1 MQLNNSNIAKA
12 INISNSKIKEY
23 TNQDINKNSM
33 FVNTIVAS
41 ATNTQKALSINF
53 IKNQDINKNLTFHE
67 IVNGKFKQE
76 NSNQY
81 LYQYI
86 KNCLNINSI
95 STIATKNIK
104 KKGTILKFQSIVGY
118 NFNNQ
123 NLKYR
128 ADNTNKLIANLPNI
142 NGQQSTFASVFI
154 KESFQLL
161 NIFFKSIYCLISKP
175 VFKYTQ
181 DRLIIELFYYLTIP
195 RKKVFK
201 IFSIINIASFKK
213 KWLINNSALNN
224 ANKVKNLTLNN
235 RLNKPRPLFVRWKL
249 RRAISRFR
257 SKNINIRNLLFEIRK
272 FAIVKVF
279 NYKFKLICDI
289 LSNIFNKPVTLNIT
303 RLHSPYYDSN
313 ILVNLLS
320 LNIKNKRKKSRVAI
334 LKIYSKNKKKVKLLN
349 DPNLNTFNG
358 IPAFLSGINIKING
372 RLMREPNIPRLTT
385 KVFENGAIATGKV
398 NYLDTA
404 NIINKNKKGAYNI
417 KITNAQNFYF

>member
-161 NIFFKSIYCLISKP
+161 NIFFKSIYCLISK
-175 VFKYTQ
+175 
-181 DRLIIELFYYLTIP
+181 
-195 RKKVFK
+195 
-201 IFSIINIASFKK
+201 
-213 KWLINNSALNN
+213 
-224 ANKVKNLTLNN
+224 
-235 RLNKPRPLFVRWKL
+235 
-249 RRAISRFR
+249 
-257 SKNINIRNLLFEIRK
+257 
-272 FAIVKVF
+272 
-279 NYKFKLICDI
+279 
-289 LSNIFNKPVTLNIT
+289 
-303 RLHSPYYDSN
+303 
-313 ILVNLLS
+313 
-320 LNIKNKRKKSRVAI
+320 
-334 LKIYSKNKKKVKLLN
+334 
-349 DPNLNTFNG
+349 
-358 IPAFLSGINIKING
+358 
-372 RLMREPNIPRLTT
+372 
-385 KVFENGAIATGKV
+385 
-398 NYLDTA
+398 
-404 NIINKNKKGAYNI
+404 
-417 KITNAQNFYF
+417 